1 MAPLIPSCSLSAS
14 DRPPVRFVPAPFLLG
29 VLCVLSGFT
38 GRAHAF
44 RALPAA
50 ASERAA
56 WEASQDT
63 ARSDQQENVLKINT
77 LSLFLGTGSVF
88 YERKLR
94 EDRSFQLGTA
104 YLQYKFDETTFSGL
118 ILTPEM
124 RFYPKSN
131 ALSGFYTAPYLRL
144 QRYMVKSG
152 DGKGVYRNV
161 GGGMLVG
168 RQWVNE
174 SDFTMDLF
182 FGGHYGRGSVDVD
195 DGRDSDFE
203 TETFEGFRVRVGF
216 AIGFAF

>member
-1 MAPLIPSCSLSAS
+1 MSLASPPLSGRLPRTAMAVPL
-14 DRPPVRFVPAPFLLG
+14 LLG
-29 VLCVLSGFT
+29 FLSIFT

-44 RALPAA
+44 HALPPAA
-50 ASERAA
+50 TERIAQ
-56 WEASQDT
+56 ASQDT
-63 ARSDQQENVLKINT
+63 ARSDKQENVLKINT

-94 EDRSFQLGTA
+94 EDRSFQIGTA

-124 RFYPKSN
+124 RFYTKSN

-144 QRYMVKSG
+144 QRFMAKSG
-152 DGKGVYRNV
+152 DGKGVYRNL
-161 GGGMLVG
+161 GGGVLIG
-168 RQWVNE
+168 RQWVKE

-182 FGGHYGRGSVDVD
+182 FGGHYGRGSVAVD
-195 DGRDSDFE
+195 DGSESDFE
-203 TETFEGFRVRVGF
+203 TETFEGIRVRVGF